1 MWSTFKYLLFLL
13 WMSYVFVCC
22 LFLFTG
28 GFLLRRQVLT
38 NKSECLSRDPCHPRA
53 PPIFAKAVIILI
65 DAFKYEFALHD
76 DGLVQPMHFQN
87 NLPILSRLERSGQG
101 KLFEFMADPPT
112 TTLQRLKG
120 LTTGSLPT
128 FIDASSNFGTDEI
141 PEDNILFQVNGQDL
155 RAVFAGDDT
164 WMGLYPNQF
173 LRSFPYPSFDVWDL
187 DTVDKGVNEHFFPEL
202 NHTDWHVLIA
212 HYLGVDHA
220 GHKHGPYHPEMKR
233 KLTEMNQVIERVI
246 DSIGNDTILFVMGD
260 HGMTASGDH
269 GGDSSDELSA
279 ALFAYSPKFN
289 FQTNLKPA
297 REVVEQVDFVPTL
310 SLLLGIPIPYS
321 NLGKLIPSLFGSNES
336 NSFILP
342 YLDANL
348 RQVMNFLEGYRAHGG
363 NLPKNVH
370 DSLRNR
376 FESYEEISPSFSDV
390 PGTIRS
396 GFDILRNAKK
406 MCQSVWAE
414 FNLTVMGLGLILFL
428 MQLCLILLLILTP
441 KTHLIASILNSGFV
455 THLWI
460 SSIIG
465 AGLGMLFPLSQHI
478 RPEKGVEFVLFASS
492 SFSVMAFGFNL
503 LWKLLDSAG
512 DLISSLYNSCGKR
525 PLLCLGFVL
534 FQVFMVSTNSFVV
547 YEAEVMSFMIL
558 SSVIFYLLELKAPTP
573 ETEANPKIRS
583 NSREVI
589 FFLVLVIMGLV
600 KLCTIYFRCREEQLG
615 FCFPTEFHK
624 PIGTLPKDTSYR
636 DYKNRRFCSTM
647 LSVVVTVLL
656 PHFWLKNCGNLNG
669 FSVSVCLA
677 SYVPPT
683 CGISMVFYWAIQG
696 HEVGTKLL
704 PWQQNILAQVAMVLC
719 LTALVAIIIQPKLVY
734 RMENTHAH
742 SEVMP
747 HRSNGIHGYFKFMS
761 SHWKNHFTMD
771 SVGGRQKI
779 NVFGLG
785 TAFSAPFLFIQT
797 ILCLGSMLLLG
808 DGLCPSLGLAFVLTH
823 LILYVDTAIRL
834 GSISTLEQI
843 FNVPW
848 STVVG
853 YWLLESLLFYA
864 TGHQPTFSS
873 IQWNAAFVGIS
884 GSNYGTDTTLA
895 GFLIPVV
902 MVGWNTFTSRII
914 YGICLPILL
923 ISPFTMWLRFPDLR
937 RQFQTAAVEVK
948 TLESQDLDQGELV
961 LVEFQEETRSNLLK
975 LCAKYCWLQALR
987 LFGTM
992 LAATVLR
999 RHLMVWK
1006 IFAPRFIFEAIGFLV
1021 SLVSVVIGYCVFS
1034 RIHIS
1039 LIRYYR
1045 MLQKNK

>member
-28 GFLLRRQVLT
+28 GFLLRRQVLS
-38 NKSECLSRDPCHPRA
+38 NKSECLSRDPCNPRA
-53 PPIFAKAVIILI
+53 PPIFDKAVIILI

-76 DGLVQPMHFQN
+76 DGLAQPMHFQN
-87 NLPILSRLERSGQG
+87 KLPILSQLEGSGHG

-141 PEDNILFQVNGQDL
+141 PDDNIIFQLNSQGQPV
-155 RAVFAGDDT
+155 VFAGDDT
-164 WMGLYPNQF
+164 WTGLYPNQF

-187 DTVDKGVNEHFFPEL
+187 DTVDKGVNEHLFNEL
-202 NHTDWHVLIA
+202 NQTDWRLLIS
-212 HYLGVDHA
+212 HYLGVDHV

-246 DSIGNDTILFVMGD
+246 KLINNDTILFVMGD

-279 ALFAYSPKFN
+279 ALFAYSPRFN
-289 FQTNLKPA
+289 FKPSPKPT

-321 NLGKLIPSLFGSNES
+321 NLGKLIPSLFEDGES
-336 NSFILP
+336 TSFLLP
-342 YLDANL
+342 YLEANV

-363 NLPKNVH
+363 NLPRNLH
-370 DSLRNR
+370 DNLRNR
-376 FESYEEISPSFSDV
+376 FESYEEISSSSVDV

-396 GFDILRNAKK
+396 GLDILRNAKK

-428 MQLCLILLLILTP
+428 MQLCLILLLILAP

-465 AGLGMLFPLSQHI
+465 AGLGMIFPLSQYI
-478 RPEKGVEFVLFASS
+478 RPEKGIEFVLFASS

-512 DLISSLYNSCGKR
+512 ELFSSLFNSCGKR
-525 PLLCLGFVL
+525 SLLCMGIVL
-534 FQVFMVSTNSFVV
+534 FQVFMVSTNSYVV
-547 YEAEVMSFMIL
+547 YEAQVVSFMIL
-558 SSVIFYLLELKAPTP
+558 SVVMSYLLELRTSPQESESEQASRWK
-573 ETEANPKIRS
+573 S
-583 NSREVI
+583 NSFEVI
-589 FFLVLVIMGLV
+589 VFLVLVIMGLI
-600 KLCTIYFRCREEQLG
+600 KLSNIYFRCREEQLG
-615 FCFPTEFHK
+615 YCFPTEFHK
-624 PIGTLPKDTSYR
+624 PIGTLPKDPTYR

-647 LSVVVTVLL
+647 LSVFVTVLL

-669 FSVSVCLA
+669 FSLSVCLA

-719 LTALVAIIIQPKLVY
+719 LIALVAIVIQPKLVY
-734 RMENTHAH
+734 RMENAS
-742 SEVMP
+742 SEMMP

-761 SHWKNHFTMD
+761 SHWKNHF
-771 SVGGRQKI
+771 SLEAAGGRQRI

-785 TAFSAPFLFIQT
+785 TALSAPFLFIQT

-808 DGLCPSLGLAFVLTH
+808 DGLCPSLGLALVLTH
-823 LILYVDTAIRL
+823 LSLYVDTSFRL

-848 STVVG
+848 STVVV
-853 YWLLESLLFYA
+853 YWLIESLLFYS

-914 YGICLPILL
+914 YGICLPLLL

-961 LVEFQEETRSNLLK
+961 LVEFQEETRSNLLR

-992 LAATVLR
+992 LAATLLR

-1039 LIRYYR
+1039 IIRYYR